1 MYSMYFA
8 LNDGPFVFDLTS
20 EAMKSLTACCV
31 GAAPVKEGMVR
42 TRARQENRLEYI
54 MIYKV

>member
-1 MYSMYFA
+1 MMDR
-8 LNDGPFVFDLTS
+8 LLDLTS

-54 MIYKV
+54 MMYNV

>member
-1 MYSMYFA
+1 MMDR
-8 LNDGPFVFDLTS
+8 LLDLTS

-42 TRARQENRLEYI
+42 ARARQENRLEYI
-54 MIYKV
+54 MMYNV

>member
-1 MYSMYFA
+1 MMDSS
-8 LNDGPFVFDLTS
+8 LDLTS

-54 MIYKV
+54 MMMYNV